1 MFLIL
6 GAAALLTFTGLA
18 DILDWVLA
26 LEPVDLTVPLVFEAG
41 LDWAVCFGDAFT
53 FEACLEV
60 ALTFVS
66 LFEVA

>member
-6 GAAALLTFTGLA
+6 GAAALLTSTGLA

-26 LEPVDLTVPLVFEAG
+26 LEPVDLAVPLVFEAG
-41 LDWAVCFGDAFT
+41 LDWVVCLGDDFT

-60 ALTFVS
+60 ALNLFVS
-66 LFEVA
+66 F

>member
-6 GAAALLTFTGLA
+6 GAAALLTFTRLA

-26 LEPVDLTVPLVFEAG
+26 LEPVDLTVPLFFEAG
-41 LDWAVCFGDAFT
+41 LDWVVCFGDAFT

-60 ALTFVS
+60 ALTFLS
-66 LFEVA
+66 FFEVA